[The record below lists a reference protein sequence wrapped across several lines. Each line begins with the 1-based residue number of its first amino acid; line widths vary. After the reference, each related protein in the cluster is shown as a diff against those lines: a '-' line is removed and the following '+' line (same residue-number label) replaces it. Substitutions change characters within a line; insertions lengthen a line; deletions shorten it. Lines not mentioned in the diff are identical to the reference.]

1 MVASPTGELGEVLT
15 VLTER
20 DRQRAETRR
29 RVRDAALT
37 LIRKDGLGDTR
48 IDAIARAVGMSRGT
62 VYFHYPTKEDVVAEV
77 LTEAETRISAAI
89 RELPRSAAIGE
100 ALETFSKAFA
110 KEWERDHE
118 LFPSAASVALRRA
131 AETIR
136 STRRDEVLHA
146 LAIRFRLAADRNE
159 ITKTMRPPVL
169 AHVFLVNVLA
179 ATLAWSTRP
188 RPKLGAVLGDVVEVF
203 LSGARARHQ

>member
-1 MVASPTGELGEVLT
+1 MVASPSGELGE

-29 RVRDAALT
+29 RVRDEALK

-77 LTEAETRISAAI
+77 LAEAETRIGAALRDLPKSAAI
-89 RELPRSAAIGE
+89 ADVLE
-100 ALETFSKAFA
+100 AFCNAFA

-118 LFPSAASVALRRA
+118 LFPSVASVALRRA

-136 STRRDEVLHA
+136 SRRRDAVLHA
-146 LAIRFRLAADRNE
+146 LALRFRVAADRSE
-159 ITKTMRPPVL
+159 ITMTMRPPVL

-188 RPKLGAVLGDVVEVF
+188 RPKLGIVLGDVVDVF
-203 LSGARARHQ
+203 LSGARARQQ

>member
-1 MVASPTGELGEVLT
+1 MVASPSGELGE

-77 LTEAETRISAAI
+77 VAEAETRIGAALHD
-89 RELPRSAAIGE
+89 LPRSAAIGE
-100 ALETFSKAFA
+100 VLDAFCAAFA
-110 KEWERDHE
+110 REWERDHE
-118 LFPSAASVALRRA
+118 LFPSVASVALRRA

-136 STRRDEVLHA
+136 STRRDEVLYA
-146 LAIRFRLAADRNE
+146 LATRFRAAADRSE
-159 ITKTMRPPVL
+159 ITATMRPPVL
-169 AHVFLVNVLA
+169 AHAFLVNVLA

-188 RPKLGAVLGDVVEVF
+188 RPKLGVVLGDVVEVF
-203 LSGARARHQ
+203 LNGARARRQ